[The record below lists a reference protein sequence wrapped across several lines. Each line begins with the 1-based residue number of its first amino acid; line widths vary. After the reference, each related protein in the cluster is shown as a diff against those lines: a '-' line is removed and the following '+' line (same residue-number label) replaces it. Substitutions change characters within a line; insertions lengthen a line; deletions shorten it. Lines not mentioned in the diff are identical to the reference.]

1 MCLKSIGKKKKE
13 NKVYFLVTEQ
23 ILDYKNKSTAETS
36 SWGKYKIFLI
46 SFQKLLQNSRKKK
59 LIIA

>member
-1 MCLKSIGKKKKE
+1 MFKKHRKEEKGKQSL
-13 NKVYFLVTEQ
+13 FLVTEQ

-46 SFQKLLQNSRKKK
+46 SFQKLLQNSRKKN
-59 LIIA
+59 